1 MLYIIND
8 SEGTRMTR
16 QAPSPV
22 AVVNYLAEITGKGK
36 MRWIMYDG
44 ELVRSDF
51 TPGLSAKF
59 ISFKR
64 KSR

>member
-22 AVVNYLAEITGKGK
+22 AVVNYLAEIDGSANL
-36 MRWIMYDG
+36 RWIMYDG
-44 ELVRSDF
+44 ELVRSKF
-51 TPGLSAKF
+51 KPGLPAKI
-59 ISFKR
+59 ISYKR
-64 KSR
+64 KRP

>member
-22 AVVNYLAEITGKGK
+22 AVVNYLAEINGKGK
-36 MRWIMYDG
+36 LRWIMYDG
-44 ELVRSDF
+44 ELVRSNF
-51 TPGLSAKF
+51 TPGQSANI
-59 ISFKR
+59 ISYKR